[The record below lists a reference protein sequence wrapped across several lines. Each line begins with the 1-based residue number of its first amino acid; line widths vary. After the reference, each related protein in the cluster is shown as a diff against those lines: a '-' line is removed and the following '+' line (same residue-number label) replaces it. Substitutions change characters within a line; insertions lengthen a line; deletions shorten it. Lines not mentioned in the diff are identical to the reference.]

1 MGVFLFNWHWQ
12 ESLSVPPVSSF
23 SHVSTGWPQC
33 CYAPTTPLVCIIHA
47 ALPFPCC
54 CGFSKE
60 PKTGFYSCSKKKSKV
75 KKKQPPH
82 NSALWVFP
90 LFFLFK
96 RECAFCQW
104 VDHSFLGLYH
114 VLGFLWPSQLS
125 RCCMYRRMKAL
136 QKTCLMKKMNLKILF
151 KWTVALLTRA
161 RHCTSSQL
169 HVKKIGTAQRFLPST
184 GELLILDN
192 IHISLSVQC
201 NNCVQVS
208 FLFVFPQLVPRLYQN
223 TFRRILLKRT
233 ILTLSICYRVYI
245 VLTLKPDWLLFNI
258 LLSNIKI
265 LSFFLKD
272 EIQ

>member
-1 MGVFLFNWHWQ
+1 MSFPFVSFKVF
-12 ESLSVPPVSSF
+12 
-23 SHVSTGWPQC
+23 
-33 CYAPTTPLVCIIHA
+33 A
-47 ALPFPCC
+47 
-54 CGFSKE
+54 
-60 PKTGFYSCSKKKSKV
+60 
-75 KKKQPPH
+75 
-82 NSALWVFP
+82 
-90 LFFLFK
+90 
-96 RECAFCQW
+96 CAFCQW

-136 QKTCLMKKMNLKILF
+136 QKTCLMKKMNWKKIILF
-151 KWTVALLTRA
+151 KWIVALLTRT

-169 HVKKIGTAQRFLPST
+169 RVKKIGTALHFRENGLYLTTYTSVYQFDVTTVFKFLS
-184 GELLILDN
+184 
-192 IHISLSVQC
+192 C
-201 NNCVQVS
+201 
-208 FLFVFPQLVPRLYQN
+208 LFFPNLYQGCI
-223 TFRRILLKRT
+223 RRIILKRT